1 LGESESCAVDFYSP
15 FEDGIAETSVP
26 PTQVKMSKATR
37 AEIENIAQVLSMNP
51 GMDGNS
57 KVRLL
62 KQLTRMLEKPM
73 PEHLNILNMGSSE

>member
-1 LGESESCAVDFYSP
+1 
-15 FEDGIAETSVP
+15 
-26 PTQVKMSKATR
+26 MSKATR

-73 PEHLNILNMGSSE
+73 PEHLHILNMGSSE